1 MLKKIKNIGPGL
13 IITSAFIGPGTVTL
27 CSLSGIEFG
36 YSLIWC
42 VIFSILATCYLQELS
57 SRLGIISRK
66 GLGDVL
72 KANKNQLIKNSSYL
86 LIVLSLF
93 IGNTAYESGNI
104 SGAVM
109 GLETFLGSG
118 IINNSSASVNIYSIL
133 IGIILVGIIL
143 VGSYNVFEKLLI
155 GLVFIMSITFIITAI
170 LSKPSLG
177 DLISGLKPS
186 VNETNYLYVIGLIGT
201 TVVPYNLFLHS
212 YLAKQKWKKIE
223 DYKLSIPD
231 TIISILIGGIISISI
246 IITAASNNHL
256 INGSSIKNA
265 IDLGSQLTPYLGNF
279 SKYFI
284 SIGLF
289 SAGITSSITAPIA
302 TSYALSGIFNY
313 KAEWKDKKFKT
324 VAIVII
330 LFGVLFSSINYNP
343 IIIIKLAQFINGLF
357 LPLIS
362 VFLLWAINQ
371 KEIMGNY
378 VNSISYN
385 LLGIIIIMISIL
397 IGLKSLLTLF
407 I

>member
-66 GLGDVL
+66 GLGDML
-72 KANKNQLIKNSSYL
+72 KENKNQLIKNSSYL

-104 SGAVM
+104 SGTVM

-118 IINNSSASVNIYSIL
+118 IIDNSSASVNIYPIL

-143 VGSYNVFEKLLI
+143 VGSYNIFEKLLI

-256 INGSSIKNA
+256 INGSSIKSA
-265 IDLGSQLTPYLGNF
+265 IDLGGQLTPYLGDF

-313 KAEWKDKKFKT
+313 KAEWKDKNFKT

-385 LLGIIIIMISIL
+385 LLGIIIIMVSIL

>member
-1 MLKKIKNIGPGL
+1 MIKKIKNIGPGL

-42 VIFSILATCYLQELS
+42 VIFSIIATCYLQELS

-66 GLGDVL
+66 GLSDVL
-72 KANKNQLIKNSSYL
+72 KENKNQLIKKSSYL

-104 SGAVM
+104 SGTVM

-118 IINNSSASVNIYSIL
+118 LINNSPISINIYPIL

-143 VGSYNVFEKLLI
+143 VGSYNVFEKLLV

-170 LSKPSLG
+170 LSKPSLS
-177 DLISGLKPS
+177 DFISGLKPS
-186 VNETNYLYVIGLIGT
+186 VNKTNYLYVIGLIGT

-212 YLAKQKWKKIE
+212 YIAKKKWKTIE

-256 INGSSIKNA
+256 INGSNIKNA
-265 IDLGSQLTPYLGNF
+265 IDLGGQLTPYLGDF

-313 KAEWKDKKFKT
+313 KAEWKDKNFKI
-324 VAIVII
+324 VAIIII
-330 LFGVLFSSINYNP
+330 LFGIIFSSINYSP

-362 VFLLWAINQ
+362 IFLLWAINQ
-371 KEIMGNY
+371 KKIMGNY
-378 VNSISYN
+378 INSIGYN
-385 LLGIIIIMISIL
+385 LLGVVIIMVSIL
-397 IGLKSLLTLF
+397 IGLKSLIT

>member
-42 VIFSILATCYLQELS
+42 VIFAILATCYLQELS

-72 KANKNQLIKNSSYL
+72 KANKNPLIKNSSYL

-104 SGAVM
+104 SGTVM

-118 IINNSSASVNIYSIL
+118 IINNSSASVNIYPIL

-265 IDLGSQLTPYLGNF
+265 IDLGSQLTPYLGDF

-378 VNSISYN
+378 VNSMSYN

>member
-93 IGNTAYESGNI
+93 IGNIAYESGNI
-104 SGAVM
+104 SGTVM

-118 IINNSSASVNIYSIL
+118 IIDNSSASVNIYPIL

>member
-42 VIFSILATCYLQELS
+42 VIFSIIATCYLQELS

-66 GLGDVL
+66 GLSDVL
-72 KANKNQLIKNSSYL
+72 KENKNHLIKNSSYI

-104 SGAVM
+104 SGTVM

-118 IINNSSASVNIYSIL
+118 IIHNSSASINIYAIL

-143 VGSYNVFEKLLI
+143 VGSYNVFEKLLV

-212 YLAKQKWKKIE
+212 YIAKQKWKTIE

-256 INGSSIKNA
+256 INGSNIKSA
-265 IDLGSQLTPYLGNF
+265 IDLGGQLTPYLGDF

-313 KAEWKDKKFKT
+313 KAEWKDKNFKI
-324 VAIVII
+324 VAIVVII
-330 LFGVLFSSINYNP
+330 FGIIFSSINYNP

-362 VFLLWAINQ
+362 IFLLWAINQ
-371 KEIMGNY
+371 KKIMGNY
-378 VNSISYN
+378 INSTSYN
-385 LLGIIIIMISIL
+385 LLGIVIIMISIL
-397 IGLKSLLTLF
+397 IGFKSLIT

>member
-1 MLKKIKNIGPGL
+1 MIKKIKNIGPGL

-42 VIFSILATCYLQELS
+42 VIFSIIATCYLQELS

-66 GLGDVL
+66 GLSDVL
-72 KANKNQLIKNSSYL
+72 KENKNQLIKKSSYL

-104 SGAVM
+104 SGTVM

-118 IINNSSASVNIYSIL
+118 LINNSPISINIYPIL

-143 VGSYNVFEKLLI
+143 VGSYNVFEKLLV

-170 LSKPSLG
+170 LSKPSLS

-186 VNETNYLYVIGLIGT
+186 VNKTNYLYVIGLIGT

-212 YLAKQKWKKIE
+212 YIAKKKWKTIE

-256 INGSSIKNA
+256 VNGSNIKNA
-265 IDLGSQLTPYLGNF
+265 IDLGGQLTPYLGDF

-313 KAEWKDKKFKT
+313 KAEWKDKNFKI
-324 VAIVII
+324 VAIIII
-330 LFGVLFSSINYNP
+330 LFGIIFSSINYSP

-362 VFLLWAINQ
+362 IFLLWAINQ
-371 KEIMGNY
+371 KKIMGNY
-378 VNSISYN
+378 INSIGYN
-385 LLGIIIIMISIL
+385 LLGVVIIMVSIL
-397 IGLKSLLTLF
+397 IGLKSLIT

>member
-1 MLKKIKNIGPGL
+1 VLKKIKNIGPGL

-72 KANKNQLIKNSSYL
+72 KENKNQLIKNSSYL

-104 SGAVM
+104 SGTVM

-118 IINNSSASVNIYSIL
+118 IIDNSSASVNIYPIL

-246 IITAASNNHL
+246 IITAASNNHF

-385 LLGIIIIMISIL
+385 LLGVIIIMISIL

>member
-72 KANKNQLIKNSSYL
+72 KENKNQLIKNSSYL

-104 SGAVM
+104 SGTVM

-118 IINNSSASVNIYSIL
+118 IIDNSSASVNIYPIL

-256 INGSSIKNA
+256 INGSNIKSA
-265 IDLGSQLTPYLGNF
+265 IDLGGQLTPYLGDF

-313 KAEWKDKKFKT
+313 KAEWKDKNFKI
-324 VAIVII
+324 VAIVVI
-330 LFGVLFSSINYNP
+330 LFGVIFSSINYNP
-343 IIIIKLAQFINGLF
+343 IIIIKLAQYINGLF

-362 VFLLWAINQ
+362 IFLLWAINQ
-371 KEIMGNY
+371 KKIMGNY
-378 VNSISYN
+378 INSTSYN
-385 LLGIIIIMISIL
+385 LLGIVIIMVSIL
-397 IGLKSLLTLF
+397 IGLKSLITT
-407 I
+407 

>member
-72 KANKNQLIKNSSYL
+72 KENKNQLIKNSSYL

-104 SGAVM
+104 SGTVM

-118 IINNSSASVNIYSIL
+118 IIDNSSPSVNIYPIL

-155 GLVFIMSITFIITAI
+155 GLVFTMSITFIITAI

-212 YLAKQKWKKIE
+212 YLAKQKWKTIE
-223 DYKLSIPD
+223 DYKFSIPD

-362 VFLLWAINQ
+362 IFLLWAINQ

-378 VNSISYN
+378 INSISYN
-385 LLGIIIIMISIL
+385 LLGIIIIMVSIL

>member
-1 MLKKIKNIGPGL
+1 VLKKIKNIGPGL

-72 KANKNQLIKNSSYL
+72 KENKNQLIKNSSYL

-104 SGAVM
+104 SGTVM

-186 VNETNYLYVIGLIGT
+186 VNETNYLYVVGLIGT

-246 IITAASNNHL
+246 IITAASNNHF
-256 INGSSIKNA
+256 INGSNIKNA
-265 IDLGSQLTPYLGNF
+265 IDLGSQLTPYLGDF

>member
-42 VIFSILATCYLQELS
+42 VIFSIIATCYLQELS

-66 GLGDVL
+66 GLSDVL
-72 KANKNQLIKNSSYL
+72 KENKNQLIKNSSYI

-104 SGAVM
+104 SGTVM

-118 IINNSSASVNIYSIL
+118 IIHNSSTSINIYPIL

-143 VGSYNVFEKLLI
+143 VGSYNIFEKLLV

-212 YLAKQKWKKIE
+212 YIAKKKWKTIE

-256 INGSSIKNA
+256 INGSNIKSA
-265 IDLGSQLTPYLGNF
+265 IDLGGQLTPYLGDF

-289 SAGITSSITAPIA
+289 SAGITSSITAPSA

-313 KAEWKDKKFKT
+313 KAEWKDKNFKI
-324 VAIVII
+324 VAIVVI
-330 LFGVLFSSINYNP
+330 LFGVIFSSINYNP
-343 IIIIKLAQFINGLF
+343 IIIIKLAQYINGLF

-362 VFLLWAINQ
+362 IFLLWAINQ
-371 KEIMGNY
+371 KKIMGNY
-378 VNSISYN
+378 INSTSYN
-385 LLGIIIIMISIL
+385 LLGIVIIMVSIL
-397 IGLKSLLTLF
+397 IGLKSLITT
-407 I
+407 

>member
-1 MLKKIKNIGPGL
+1 MIKKIKNIGPGL

-42 VIFSILATCYLQELS
+42 VIFSIIATCYLQELS

-66 GLGDVL
+66 GLSDVL
-72 KANKNQLIKNSSYL
+72 KENKNHIIKKSSYI

-104 SGAVM
+104 SGTVM
-109 GLETFLGSG
+109 GLETFLWSG
-118 IINNSSASVNIYSIL
+118 LINNSPISINIYPIL

-143 VGSYNVFEKLLI
+143 VGSYNVFEKLLV

-170 LSKPSLG
+170 LSKPSLS

-186 VNETNYLYVIGLIGT
+186 VNKTNYLYVIGLIGT

-212 YLAKQKWKKIE
+212 YIAKKKWKTIE

-256 INGSSIKNA
+256 INGSNIKNA
-265 IDLGSQLTPYLGNF
+265 IDLGGQLTPYLGDF

-313 KAEWKDKKFKT
+313 KAEWKDKNFKI
-324 VAIVII
+324 VAIIII
-330 LFGVLFSSINYNP
+330 LFGIIFSSINYSP

-362 VFLLWAINQ
+362 IFLLWAINQ
-371 KEIMGNY
+371 KKIMGNY
-378 VNSISYN
+378 INSIGYN
-385 LLGIIIIMISIL
+385 LLGVVIIMISIL
-397 IGLKSLLTLF
+397 IGLKSLIT

>member
-72 KANKNQLIKNSSYL
+72 KENKNQLIKNSSYL

-104 SGAVM
+104 SGTVM

-118 IINNSSASVNIYSIL
+118 IIDNSSPSVNIYPIL

-155 GLVFIMSITFIITAI
+155 GLVFTMSITFIITAI

-212 YLAKQKWKKIE
+212 YLAKQKWKTIE
-223 DYKLSIPD
+223 DYKFSIPD

-362 VFLLWAINQ
+362 IFLLWAVNQ

-378 VNSISYN
+378 INSISYN
-385 LLGIIIIMISIL
+385 LLGIIIIMVSIL

>member
-1 MLKKIKNIGPGL
+1 VLKKIKNIGPGL

-72 KANKNQLIKNSSYL
+72 KENKNQLIKNSSYL

-104 SGAVM
+104 SGTVM

-118 IINNSSASVNIYSIL
+118 IINNSSASVNIYPIL

-256 INGSSIKNA
+256 INGSNIKNA
-265 IDLGSQLTPYLGNF
+265 IDLGSQLTPYLGDF

>member
-1 MLKKIKNIGPGL
+1 VLKKIKNIGPGL

-93 IGNTAYESGNI
+93 IGNIAYESGNI
-104 SGAVM
+104 SGTVM

-118 IINNSSASVNIYSIL
+118 IIDNSSASVNIYPIL

-313 KAEWKDKKFKT
+313 KAEWKNKKFKT